1 MEEIIKKHI
10 EEYEK
15 FLREIRNKAEKNS
28 EKNTENW
35 IYKNGEG
42 GIYAVKVWRN
52 DSETSRNIDYISVL
66 EEKYFDN
73 INSAVEYS
81 KRYIKERF
89 INPDGFRMI
98 GESLVCS
105 DICSWGKTIELKR
118 IEVEKWKKQDKQY
131 SVKQRKNMRN

>member
-15 FLREIRNKAEKNS
+15 FLREIKNKAEKSS

-35 IYKNGEG
+35 IHKNDKG
-42 GIYAVKVWRN
+42 GIYEVKVWRN
-52 DSETSRNIDYISVL
+52 DAETSRDIDYISVF

-81 KRYIKERF
+81 KKYIKEHF
-89 INPDGFRMI
+89 VNPDGFRMI
-98 GESLVCS
+98 GESLMCS

-118 IEVEKWKKQDKQY
+118 IEVIGWK
-131 SVKQRKNMRN
+131 

>member
-15 FLREIRNKAEKNS
+15 FLREIKNKEEKNS

-35 IYKNGEG
+35 IYKNSGG
-42 GIYAVKVWRN
+42 GIYEVKVWRN
-52 DSETSRNIDYISVL
+52 DAETSRDIDYISVL

-81 KRYIKERF
+81 KRYIKENF
-89 INPDGFRMI
+89 INPDGIRII

-118 IEVEKWKKQDKQY
+118 IKVEK
-131 SVKQRKNMRN
+131 

>member
-1 MEEIIKKHI
+1 MSVEEFIKKHI

-15 FLREIRNKAEKNS
+15 FLRKIKNKAEKNS

-42 GIYAVKVWRN
+42 GIYGVKVWRN
-52 DSETSRNIDYISVL
+52 DAETSRDIDYISVL

-81 KRYIKERF
+81 KRYIKEHF
-89 INPDGFRMI
+89 INPDGFRII

-105 DICSWGKTIELKR
+105 DICSWGKTIELKK
-118 IEVEKWKKQDKQY
+118 IEVKK
-131 SVKQRKNMRN
+131 

>member
-1 MEEIIKKHI
+1 MSFEDFIKKHI

-15 FLREIRNKAEKNS
+15 LLRETKNEAEKSS

-35 IYKNGEG
+35 IYKNGDG
-42 GIYAVKVWRN
+42 GIYEVKVWRN
-52 DSETSRNIDYISVL
+52 DAETSRDIDYISVL

-81 KRYIKERF
+81 KRYIKENF
-89 INPDGFRMI
+89 INQDGIRII

-118 IEVEKWKKQDKQY
+118 IKVEK
-131 SVKQRKNMRN
+131 